1 MWWGGGRWARR
12 PTAVLA
18 SLASTCYQRRMTVTQ
33 RLEDDPDQFGTLPFY
48 AAIGRAFVT
57 MCGIVVVLAAI
68 ELVNY
73 LTPNHD
79 QLDRAAGIVP
89 RSVSHLDGILFAPF
103 LHVSWLHLYG
113 NAIALLLTGTF
124 VMASGVRRFLWVT
137 AFIALVS
144 GLGAWLITDSG
155 YVVGAS
161 GVIFGWVAFLL
172 VRGVV
177 ERTWWTIVVALLI
190 GGLYGW
196 QIYSAVVP
204 SDPNI
209 SWQGHLFGLIGGV
222 VAAVLFRRRRSK
234 PTPSA
239 PSITSD
245 LPTTLNLPTV

>member
-1 MWWGGGRWARR
+1 
-12 PTAVLA
+12 
-18 SLASTCYQRRMTVTQ
+18 MTVTQ
-33 RLEDDPDQFGTLPFY
+33 RLDDDPDEFGTPQFY
-48 AAIGRAFVT
+48 ASIGRAFVT

-68 ELVNY
+68 ELINY
-73 LTPNHD
+73 LLHN
-79 QLDRAAGIVP
+79 QLDYRAGIYA

-124 VMASGVRRFLWVT
+124 VMAGGVRRFLWVT
-137 AFIALVS
+137 GFIALVA
-144 GLGAWLITDSG
+144 GVGAWLISEANRPI
-155 YVVGAS
+155 VGAS
-161 GVIFGWVAFLL
+161 GVIFGWVAYLL

-177 ERTWWTIVVALLI
+177 ERTWWTIVVALLV

-204 SDPNI
+204 SDPNV
-209 SWQGHLFGLIGGV
+209 SWQGHLSGVVGGA
-222 VAAVLFRRRRSK
+222 VAAVLFRRRRPK
-234 PTPSA
+234 PTPAA